1 MRKKDILLIGGGGHC
16 KSCID
21 VIEEE
26 GIYSIKGII
35 DLPEKVGANILD
47 YPIIDI
53 DDNIEKLLIE
63 IKYAFITTGH
73 IKSPKLR
80 IRLFNQVK
88 KAGGLLPV
96 IISPKAQVSKHAK
109 IQEGTIVMHGAVI
122 NAGTKIDP

>member
-35 DLPEKVGANILD
+35 DLPEKVGENILD

-53 DDNIEKLLIE
+53 DDNIEKLLME

-73 IKSPKLR
+73 ITST
-80 IRLFNQVK
+80 IRDRTWKGPYNIINTFSHFCFLVFLF
-88 KAGGLLPV
+88 
-96 IISPKAQVSKHAK
+96 IITYA
-109 IQEGTIVMHGAVI
+109 I
-122 NAGTKIDP
+122 NRN